1 MLKSTMAQMGA
12 GARIAHHGPRIDRS
26 MLQLETEY
34 TCAVVPKKPKNGQ
47 LANEEGSIYGFPA
60 CYAAGV
66 RANSVRFGCKK
77 LGLTRELH
85 GVATICCQAF
95 ESRAARLTSS

>member
-1 MLKSTMAQMGA
+1 MLKSTMVRMGA

-47 LANEEGSIYGFPA
+47 LANEEGSIYGF
-60 CYAAGV
+60 AGDL
-66 RANSVRFGCKK
+66 
-77 LGLTRELH
+77 LGGFRRPQASH
-85 GVATICCQAF
+85 VALRPVSAPLF
-95 ESRAARLTSS
+95 L

>member
-1 MLKSTMAQMGA
+1 MGA

-47 LANEEGSIYGFPA
+47 LANEEGSIYGFPVIA
-60 CYAAGV
+60 TAVIAGAAKQSPAIAASPQFPGV
-66 RANSVRFGCKK
+66 H
-77 LGLTRELH
+77 LD
-85 GVATICCQAF
+85 ICMLDLPLP
-95 ESRAARLTSS
+95 ST

>member
-1 MLKSTMAQMGA
+1 MLKSTLAQMGA

-34 TCAVVPKKPKNGQ
+34 TCAFVPKKPKNGQ

-60 CYAAGV
+60 CLRGACSVACFVSPAAFL
-66 RANSVRFGCKK
+66 NF
-77 LGLTRELH
+77 
-85 GVATICCQAF
+85 
-95 ESRAARLTSS
+95 